1 MERSVEGDAVSE
13 GEGEGE
19 GESDGDGDG
28 EAEGEETQPPSAASA
43 DNISALNAGENLC
56 GNKAAN
62 SVIRN
67 IFPPVRINTTP

>member
-1 MERSVEGDAVSE
+1 MERCVEGDAVSE

-19 GESDGDGDG
+19 SDG
-28 EAEGEETQPPSAASA
+28 EVEGEETQPPSAASA